1 MGLPTKSNVCTLTVA
16 EPALIYRHMHI
27 TRKCILQVS
36 ESHDTL
42 PFHLRFINTRALTGA
57 IAESFVLLWKK
68 TEDGEENI
76 LVENKK
82 SELKEMKSSMR
93 DKGSKFLIQKSISFP
108 RLTMV
113 DCIFKVKASTPVEVC
128 SIAL

>member
-16 EPALIYRHMHI
+16 EPALTYRHMHI
-27 TRKCILQVS
+27 TRKYILQYVS

-82 SELKEMKSSMR
+82 SELKEMKSFMR
-93 DKGSKFLIQKSISFP
+93 GRSS
-108 RLTMV
+108 
-113 DCIFKVKASTPVEVC
+113 
-128 SIAL
+128 